1 VGDIISPGGVSSMK
15 KTLLGNSSL
24 NVSIL
29 GLGTINFGTTTS
41 EEDSFKIMDQYVA
54 NGGNFIDT
62 ANNYAV
68 WNGGNG
74 SESEKTIGKWL
85 QKNNNRSSLIIAT
98 KLGALP
104 QNSSNQDFSNM
115 QGLSR
120 TVILES
126 VKKSLHNLKTQYI
139 DLLYLHVDDYNTP
152 QEETLGTL
160 NEMIKEGLIKEIGCS
175 NFRTW
180 RIESARNICLKYNYK
195 FFCAVQQRY
204 SYLNPTIDANFF
216 PQVVADQGL
225 AEYIKWYNDLTL
237 VAYSVLLKGQYNQKG
252 IEKDAYKTNNN
263 ELKLN
268 KLLDEESDPNSWV
281 LNYVTKQF
289 GGSVALFTTSKV
301 NHLVSIL
308 KSDVWK

>member
-1 VGDIISPGGVSSMK
+1 M
-15 KTLLGNSSL
+15 
-24 NVSIL
+24 
-29 GLGTINFGTTTS
+29 
-41 EEDSFKIMDQYVA
+41 
-54 NGGNFIDT
+54 
-62 ANNYAV
+62 
-68 WNGGNG
+68 
-74 SESEKTIGKWL
+74 
-85 QKNNNRSSLIIAT
+85 
-98 KLGALP
+98 
-104 QNSSNQDFSNM
+104 
-115 QGLSR
+115 
-120 TVILES
+120 
-126 VKKSLHNLKTQYI
+126 
-139 DLLYLHVDDYNTP
+139 
-152 QEETLGTL
+152 
-160 NEMIKEGLIKEIGCS
+160 
-175 NFRTW
+175 
-180 RIESARNICLKYNYK
+180 
-195 FFCAVQQRY
+195 
-204 SYLNPTIDANFF
+204 NPTIDANFF

>member
-74 SESEKTIGKWL
+74 SESEKAIGKWL

-126 VKKSLHNLKTQYI
+126 VKKSLYNLKTQYI

>member
-1 VGDIISPGGVSSMK
+1 MRDIISPGGVSSMK

-41 EEDSFKIMDQYVA
+41 EKDSFKIMDEYVA